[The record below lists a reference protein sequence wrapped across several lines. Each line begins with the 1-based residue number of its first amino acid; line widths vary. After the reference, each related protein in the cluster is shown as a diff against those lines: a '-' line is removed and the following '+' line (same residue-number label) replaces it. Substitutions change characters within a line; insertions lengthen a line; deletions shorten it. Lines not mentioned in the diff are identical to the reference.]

1 MNLQRLD
8 LASLALFR
16 AVCLSG
22 SITGGALDYG
32 LVLGAASRRIANL
45 ERQLGT
51 PLLRRSKKGVTP
63 TPAGASLLEHVH
75 RLLAEADRIEVTMAD
90 FRMGIDRRVRVWAN
104 TSAVNG
110 FLPDRLAA
118 FARIHPDV
126 RVELEEAFSEAIARA
141 VLDGRID
148 IGIFAESEPAPGLH
162 TVVCDTHRLVA
173 LLPPRHPAARR
184 SSVSFEDL
192 LQYDFVGLTRGTAL
206 QNQLVFEASRLRKPL
221 RLRVQVRSYD
231 AVCKLVS
238 AGMGVSLVP
247 QQVAELLAPSLG
259 ISTVRLRDAWG
270 TRHLTA
276 AVRRLDTLDEAG
288 RAFFELVTGVGT
300 DRKADDET

>member
-1 MNLQRLD
+1 MNLQSLD
-8 LASLALFR
+8 LASLSLFR

-22 SITGGALDYG
+22 SITGGAMDYG

-51 PLLRRSKKGVTP
+51 PLLRRSKKGVVA
-63 TPAGASLLEHVH
+63 TPAGSALLEHVH
-75 RLLAEADRIEVTMAD
+75 RLLAEVDRIDVAMAD

-118 FARIHPDV
+118 FGRLHPDV
-126 RVELEEAFSEAIARA
+126 RIELEEAFSEAIARA
-141 VLDGRID
+141 VLNGQID
-148 IGIFAESEPAPGLH
+148 VGIFAASESALGLH

-173 LLPPRHPAARR
+173 LLPPRHPAGRR
-184 SSVSFEDL
+184 ATVSFEEL
-192 LQYDFVGLTRGTAL
+192 LQHDFVGLTQGTAL
-206 QNQLVFEASRLRKPL
+206 QKQLALEAARLRKPL

-231 AVCKLVS
+231 AVCKLVA

-247 QQVAELLAPSLG
+247 QQVAELLGPPLG
-259 ISTVRLRDAWG
+259 LATVRLRDAWG

-276 AVRRLDTLDEAG
+276 AVRSPDALDEAG
-288 RAFFELVTGVGT
+288 RAFFTMVTAAAPRPRT
-300 DRKADDET
+300 